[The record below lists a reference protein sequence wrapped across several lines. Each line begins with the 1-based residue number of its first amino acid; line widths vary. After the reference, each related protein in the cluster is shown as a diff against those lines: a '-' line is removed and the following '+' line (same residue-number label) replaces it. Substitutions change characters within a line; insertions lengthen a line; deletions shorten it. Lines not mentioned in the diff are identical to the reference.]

1 VNTGYENAE
10 RGRVPLHLEHT
21 FDHILGIPSTNL
33 RHKEHTAATPQAQHG
48 WSSKLSRNMCLS
60 SSWGK
65 VLIGEMYA
73 NVRETSSSSSCL
85 DLWRAR
91 IAQRYS
97 LIICA
102 SLSSVEVMVSDRDCI
117 FFLLDSIR
125 AWASAREPVV
135 GGSGRCILTL
145 LDIGWARDVGG

>member
-1 VNTGYENAE
+1 
-10 RGRVPLHLEHT
+10 
-21 FDHILGIPSTNL
+21 
-33 RHKEHTAATPQAQHG
+33 
-48 WSSKLSRNMCLS
+48 
-60 SSWGK
+60 
-65 VLIGEMYA
+65 MYA

-97 LIICA
+97 LMICA
-102 SLSSVEVMVSDRDCI
+102 SLSSAEAMVSDRDCI
-117 FFLLDSIR
+117 FFSLDSIW

-145 LDIGWARDVGG
+145 LGIGQARDVGGRCGWKGRRGGERGGSEAVDFKSRPHTILHDNGPGAAYLAFVL